1 MEEINKTEKIQYYT
15 IDPVIE
21 NQKFVLLSF
30 LPKEKYNNGKG
41 KFDLFK
47 FRGAFGT
54 EEEARAYTQK
64 LRKIDNDFD
73 IFIAPVGSWQPF
85 NPNIEDIKDQEYYEE
100 QLNDIMKN
108 YREQELRK
116 EQIEKERRDD
126 MIRKALTSNKNKEK
140 DNKTNEENEKDMETK
155 YNENIKSAE
164 DCLSKLEE
172 AFNKIGK

>member
-1 MEEINKTEKIQYYT
+1 MEKDIKYYT
-15 IDPVIE
+15 IDPKIE

-54 EEEARAYTQK
+54 EEEARDYAQK
-64 LRKIDNDFD
+64 LRQVDNDFD

-85 NPNIEDIKDQEYYEE
+85 NPKLEDIQDQEYYEK

-108 YREQELRK
+108 YKEQELRK
-116 EQIEKERRDD
+116 EQIEKERKDE
-126 MIRKALTSNKNKEK
+126 MIRKALTSNKEKEKEK
-140 DNKTNEENEKDMETK
+140 DKKTEEENEKDMENK
-155 YNENIKSAE
+155 YNENIKNAE

>member
-1 MEEINKTEKIQYYT
+1 MEKDIKYYT
-15 IDPVIE
+15 IDPKIE

-30 LPKEKYNNGKG
+30 LPKEKYNNGQG

-54 EEEARAYTQK
+54 EEEARDYAQK
-64 LRKIDNDFD
+64 LRQVDNDFD

-85 NPNIEDIKDQEYYEE
+85 NPKLEDIKDQEYYEK

-108 YREQELRK
+108 YKEQELRK
-116 EQIEKERRDD
+116 EQIEKERKDE
-126 MIRKALTSNKNKEK
+126 MIRKALTSNKEK
-140 DNKTNEENEKDMETK
+140 DKKTEEENEKDMENK

>member
-1 MEEINKTEKIQYYT
+1 MEDIKYYT
-15 IDPVIE
+15 IDPKIE

-30 LPKEKYNNGKG
+30 LPKEKYNNGNG

-54 EEEARAYTQK
+54 EQEARDYAQK
-64 LRKIDNDFD
+64 LRQIDNDFD

-85 NPNIEDIKDQEYYEE
+85 NPKLEDIQDQEYYEK

-108 YREQELRK
+108 YKEQELRK
-116 EQIEKERRDD
+116 EQIEKERKDD
-126 MIRKALTSNKNKEK
+126 MIRKALTSNKDKN
-140 DNKTNEENEKDMETK
+140 NKTEENEKDMEKK
-155 YNENIKSAE
+155 YEENIKSAE
-164 DCLSKLEE
+164 DCLNKLEE